1 MLATCQQESL
11 GNMENERKVM
21 TEAQPEEKPAKRRAR
36 RSWTSAVPLLVIPLL
51 AYVAFAGAGA
61 DFDIQRFSIALP
73 SGGVWQLGLGTILL
87 ALALVLL
94 FFQLLK
100 ATRGGGAS
108 ITENAL
114 STMVFAACLIL
125 FLVWAHAATSTFFL
139 LTLMSMVDVIAAFA
153 VTVNAARREYGTRGQ
168 T

>member
-1 MLATCQQESL
+1 
-11 GNMENERKVM
+11 M
-21 TEAQPEEKPAKRRAR
+21 TEAPPEEKPAKRRAR

-100 ATRGGGAS
+100 ATLGGGAS
-108 ITENAL
+108 VTENAL

-125 FLVWAHAATSTFFL
+125 FLVWDRAATSTFFL

-153 VTVNAARREYGTRGQ
+153 VTVNAARREYGTPGQ

>member
-1 MLATCQQESL
+1 
-11 GNMENERKVM
+11 M
-21 TEAQPEEKPAKRRAR
+21 TEAPPEEKPAKRRAR

-51 AYVAFAGAGA
+51 AYVAFAGGGA
-61 DFDIQRFSIALP
+61 DFDIPRFSIALP
-73 SGGVWQLGLGTILL
+73 SGGVWQLGLDTILL
-87 ALALVLL
+87 ALALILL

-100 ATRGGGAS
+100 ATRGGAS

-114 STMVFAACLIL
+114 STMVFATCLIL
-125 FLVWAHAATSTFFL
+125 FLVWDRAATSTFFL

-153 VTVNAARREYGTRGQ
+153 VMLNAARREYGTRGQ